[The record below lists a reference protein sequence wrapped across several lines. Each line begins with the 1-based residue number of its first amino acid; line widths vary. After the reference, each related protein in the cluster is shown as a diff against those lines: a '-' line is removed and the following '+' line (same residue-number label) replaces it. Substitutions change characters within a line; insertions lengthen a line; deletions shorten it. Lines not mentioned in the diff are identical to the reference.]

1 MIFRKKLTDPYLE
14 QRERANAYFQA
25 KSLRWKDL
33 YSIGGVQA
41 EIIRDRHSAVL
52 NWIDSLDLAPGS
64 QLAEIGCGAGF
75 MAIAL
80 AQRDFHVHAIDS
92 AEAMIELARV
102 HAAEAGITGT
112 LSCNVGDVYSL
123 AFEDSSFDLVIAIGV
138 IPWLER
144 AALGIREM
152 VRVTRPGGYVI
163 LTTANRVG
171 LASLL
176 DPMVSPVLRPLKL
189 AVKHMLVR
197 SGLRPRSPNMVF
209 HGNRSIDRTLKRM
222 GLVKMK
228 GMTRGFGFS
237 FFRHS
242 VLPEPLATKLNHKMQ
257 HLADRGVFGFRSTG
271 MAYFVLARKP
281 AQRKDSGAWK

>member
-14 QRERANAYFQA
+14 QQEQANAYFQA
-25 KSLRWKDL
+25 RSLHWKDL
-33 YSIGGVQA
+33 YSIVGVQA

-52 NWIDSLDLAPGS
+52 NWIDSLDLTPGS
-64 QLAEIGCGAGF
+64 QVAEIGCGAGF

-102 HAAEAGITGT
+102 HAAEAGLTGT

-138 IPWLER
+138 VPWLEL
-144 AALGIREM
+144 AALAIREM

-176 DPMVSPVLRPLKL
+176 DPMVGPLLRPLKL
-189 AVKHMLVR
+189 AVKHVLVR

-242 VLPEPLATKLNHKMQ
+242 VLPEPLPTKLNHKMQ

-281 AQRKDSGAWK
+281 AQGKDSGAWK